1 MLKKDYLRL
10 KDSLIKQSVKVVTY
24 DNETLI
30 GVFKK
35 EDRKKK
41 SVFIGDK
48 EILVKDIRCIELSK
62 LEDFNME
69 YHIILN
75 DEERNLFNRL
85 NELGVDY
92 KNSLLVI
99 FLLRTHDNEI
109 NQICKMISFLEDIN
123 MDEIDIDEI
132 EKYACLLANDEK
144 YYDEVVGCP
153 AMEGDIS
160 FIDCLKLSCIEDNKD
175 DKNPKCMNCV
185 YHNPKLK

>member
-1 MLKKDYLRL
+1 MLKKDYLRI

-41 SVFIGDK
+41 SVFIGNK

-62 LEDFNME
+62 VEDFNME

-85 NELGVDY
+85 SELGVDY